1 MAGIS
6 NPHRSETADRL
17 FKEPEYKLENNQAV
31 KYSDVCVHEFRMGD
45 VEDPDLYAAQ
55 PLSDWQNS
63 ESGAWVMAHAVDV
76 PFWHRV
82 PDPHSYGFKYL
93 IIARLS
99 EPDQLFWTLK
109 YRGNQL

>member
-6 NPHRSETADRL
+6 NPHRSEEADQL
-17 FKEPEYKLENNQAV
+17 FKPKEYRSVDNRVVA
-31 KYSDVCVHEFRMGD
+31 YRDVCVHEFRMGD

-55 PLSDWQNS
+55 PLSNWQNS
-63 ESGAWVMAHAVDV
+63 ESGAWIMAHAVDV

-82 PDPHSYGFKYL
+82 ADPYSYGFKYL

-99 EPDQLFWTLK
+99 EPDELFWTLK
-109 YRGNQL
+109 YKGKQQ